1 MAKTMS
7 QAESQIIGLFE
18 AARKEMKKM
27 EGYGKEEL
35 IRQNLRIVLNLKLRV
50 KEIMDDLAKTFG
62 AK

>member
-18 AARKEMKKM
+18 AAQKEMKKM

-50 KEIMDDLAKTFG
+50 
-62 AK
+62 